1 MYIMKSE
8 RKQLVAALLLGAI
21 LVCAVAEV
29 AFAAEAPY
37 DFRKRLEIVHEAG
50 RRDPAAKPEADEF
63 VFADGAVVA
72 VPKDADEVMA
82 LAAKDFC
89 DYLDVSMG
97 VSARFARGGDG
108 TVAIVL
114 DAALPARAYRIETG
128 SGVKV
133 AAADSRAAAQALY
146 HLEDLM
152 NLRGAPFLKK
162 GNELRRSMFSP
173 RMTHSG
179 WAVDVF
185 PDAHLAQIAH
195 AGMDA
200 IVIFVRDVDCT
211 KGAAYQ
217 DVRDVIR
224 RAKRHGLDTYL
235 YSYVKAFV
243 HPDDPGAKAKF
254 DATYGRI
261 AAAYPEARG
270 IVFVG
275 ESCQFPTKDERA
287 QPRTNRDRI
296 PGDRRPVAGWWPCR
310 DYPDWLRAVK
320 ASIDAHSKG
329 MEIVLWSYN
338 WGRQPV
344 QPRMELIDNL
354 PQDVALMATFEMFEP
369 QVKRN
374 GLNAP
379 SEDYSL
385 SFEGPGRYFASE
397 AERAHKRG
405 LRLYSMS
412 NTGGLTWDY
421 GSIPYQP
428 CPFQWKRRYDGI
440 VKAQKDWGLS
450 GLMECHHYGWWP
462 SFISELEKEA
472 FTEGGIPFERHLRM
486 IAARDFGAANVER
499 VMEAWRLWSETAR
512 DYVASNVN
520 QYGPFRMGPSC
531 PYNFGGKH
539 IANSEFPIPRHSS
552 NKNIA
557 RYNYL
562 DRSSYEPELGEVGKL
577 DLEKMGKELEL
588 LEDMRVALGKGADTF
603 ESIAASLPT
612 ERAEKARRMAGLG
625 RYMQRTVITAI
636 NLKHGAIA
644 HRAGDKAG
652 VLEWARK
659 EYANAK
665 DTLPLVEADSRL
677 GWEPSMEYMGGPEQ
691 IRWKLD
697 RMERTYSENI
707 ALGKPCQ
714 LSPKPN
720 YNLTVDDGDAVQ
732 LTDGHYVAKDRMWT
746 DRATVGWK
754 ANSGGEERFTV
765 TIDLGKDEQISGF
778 SWNIGAGVAQVVF
791 PRSIEVS
798 VSGDGK
804 VWRTVGDLMAR
815 AVSERPLPPSGS
827 YRVYRA
833 HSMKMGCRGRYVR
846 FVATQNRYCFCD
858 EIEIY
863 RSVNLLT
870 SSE

>member
-1 MYIMKSE
+1 MKLKLLLKFG
-8 RKQLVAALLLGAI
+8 RRMVGAALLFGGTI
-21 LVCAVAEV
+21 VAVPAAEAAV
-29 AFAAEAPY
+29 SAEAPY
-37 DFRKRLEIVHEAG
+37 DFRKRLEVVHEAG

-97 VSARFARGGDG
+97 VSARFARGGRPLCRCAAPPLTQGRSLCEASGIEISIDG
-108 TVAIVL
+108 S
-114 DAALPARAYRIETG
+114 LPARAYRIETG
-128 SGVKV
+128 GGVKV
-133 AAADSRAAAQALY
+133 SAADSRAAAQALY
-146 HLEDLM
+146 HLDDLM
-152 NLRGAPFLKK
+152 HFRDAPFLKK
-162 GNELRRSMFSP
+162 GTENRRSMFSP

-179 WAVDVF
+179 GAVDVF

-195 AGMDA
+195 AGRDA
-200 IVIFVRDVDCT
+200 IVIFVRGVDCT

-287 QPRTNRDRI
+287 QPRTNRNRI

-397 AERAHKRG
+397 AERAHKSG
-405 LRLYSMS
+405 KRLYAMS

-428 CPFQWKRRYDGI
+428 CPYQWKRRYDGI
-440 VKAQKDWGLS
+440 VKAHRDWGLS

-486 IAARDFGAANVER
+486 IAAAT
-499 VMEAWRLWSETAR
+499 S
-512 DYVASNVN
+512 
-520 QYGPFRMGPSC
+520 
-531 PYNFGGKH
+531 
-539 IANSEFPIPRHSS
+539 
-552 NKNIA
+552 
-557 RYNYL
+557 
-562 DRSSYEPELGEVGKL
+562 
-577 DLEKMGKELEL
+577 
-588 LEDMRVALGKGADTF
+588 
-603 ESIAASLPT
+603 
-612 ERAEKARRMAGLG
+612 ARR
-625 RYMQRTVITAI
+625 T
-636 NLKHGAIA
+636 
-644 HRAGDKAG
+644 
-652 VLEWARK
+652 W
-659 EYANAK
+659 
-665 DTLPLVEADSRL
+665 
-677 GWEPSMEYMGGPEQ
+677 
-691 IRWKLD
+691 
-697 RMERTYSENI
+697 
-707 ALGKPCQ
+707 
-714 LSPKPN
+714 
-720 YNLTVDDGDAVQ
+720 
-732 LTDGHYVAKDRMWT
+732 
-746 DRATVGWK
+746 
-754 ANSGGEERFTV
+754 
-765 TIDLGKDEQISGF
+765 
-778 SWNIGAGVAQVVF
+778 
-791 PRSIEVS
+791 S
-798 VSGDGK
+798 V
-804 VWRTVGDLMAR
+804 
-815 AVSERPLPPSGS
+815 
-827 YRVYRA
+827 
-833 HSMKMGCRGRYVR
+833 
-846 FVATQNRYCFCD
+846 
-858 EIEIY
+858 
-863 RSVNLLT
+863 
-870 SSE
+870 